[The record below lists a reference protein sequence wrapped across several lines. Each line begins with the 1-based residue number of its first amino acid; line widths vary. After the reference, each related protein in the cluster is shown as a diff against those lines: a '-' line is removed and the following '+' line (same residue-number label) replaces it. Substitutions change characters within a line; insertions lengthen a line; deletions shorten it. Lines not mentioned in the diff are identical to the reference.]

1 MAEHY
6 VGNQLPCFRSS
17 HPSPRGGK
25 QIHTRQKPDSAA
37 ELEKLVL
44 EGKAGGGGLPRPQ
57 GRCLGAVL
65 TSQVALGLPGR
76 RHLEVLS
83 LGDGRLALSQGHLS
97 NDHCRVF
104 GVPGSHREGQSVQTV
119 GKGRGRKGSNAK

>member
-44 EGKAGGGGLPRPQ
+44 EGKAGGGGLSRPQ

-83 LGDGRLALSQGHLS
+83 LGDGLWPRPPEQRPLQGLWRS
-97 NDHCRVF
+97 REP
-104 GVPGSHREGQSVQTV
+104 PGRAVRADGGEGERA
-119 GKGRGRKGSNAK
+119 KGLKR